1 MPRHNNYI
9 KLMIYY
15 SQIYDLEQIHNRLM
29 KEFQEYETTFN
40 NTLTEISNHIDEAVP
55 LIKTLENEVKLTL
68 IKTKV

>member
-1 MPRHNNYI
+1 
-9 KLMIYY
+9 
-15 SQIYDLEQIHNRLM
+15 M